1 MDTQDEPIEEGHD
14 EATTAQKVAGIAQQM
29 RADADAGA
37 VDELRSMARQRLQE
51 AGLPADDATIE
62 SVISGA
68 RGA

>member
-14 EATTAQKVAGIAQQM
+14 EASTAEKIAGIAEQM

-51 AGLPADDATIE
+51 AGLPTDDATID
-62 SVISGA
+62 SVIAGA